1 MKWMIP
7 WDKLGNEQREIIDSV
22 ASMKA
27 KVSWINGHAGSGKSI
42 VLLQSIAD
50 YLKKNP
56 NKRVC
61 VVVFTRALV
70 DLLEIGIKQ
79 IPQLEKRSV
88 PVLTIYQLKYRLANG
103 GVNYDTIFCDEVQD
117 IPLSFFLDMKNACSN
132 LVVAGDSNQSIYNKV
147 PVFEERPISVE
158 ELTSYINSDE
168 KTSVVYR
175 MTKSVTK
182 MLSKVFSIFSST
194 RIAEKN
200 DSGINL
206 NRFEN
211 RNDELKWAWEKINNT
226 NSLRPSDVCAI
237 LLYSHDSIQNFINT
251 ILVSNG
257 FNTFEFK
264 KVGNGNEKWNYDG
277 CNNYLTKSNVPL
289 MYIGNNHGSLEEAD
303 RTNKIVIMTYH
314 SAKGLDFD
322 YVLLPL
328 LNHEMYLQSNV
339 DSLLMVALSRSKQE
353 LVMTFTGSLYSY
365 LDRFLADIEVKEP
378 SLIEEDEH
386 DTEIWF

>member
-79 IPQLEKRSV
+79 IPLLEKRSV
-88 PVLTIYQLKYRLANG
+88 PVLTIYKLKYRLDNG
-103 GVNYDTIFCDEVQD
+103 GVNYDAIFCDEVQD
-117 IPLSFFLDMKNACSN
+117 IPLSFFLKMKNACSN
-132 LVVAGDSNQSIYNKV
+132 LVVAGDSNQSIYNIV

-158 ELTSYINSDE
+158 ELTSNINSDE

-182 MLSKVFSIFSST
+182 MLSKVFAIFSST

-211 RNDELKWAWEKINNT
+211 EDDELKWAWEKIKNT

-257 FNTFEFK
+257 FNAFEFK
-264 KVGNGNEKWNYDG
+264 KTGNGNEKWNYDS

-303 RTNKIVIMTYH
+303 QINKIVIMTYH

-328 LNHEMYLQSNV
+328 VNHKMYLQSNV

-353 LVMTFTGSLYSY
+353 LVITFTGSLYSY
-365 LDRFLADIEVKEP
+365 LDRFLKDIEVKEP
-378 SLIEEDEH
+378 SLIEDDEN